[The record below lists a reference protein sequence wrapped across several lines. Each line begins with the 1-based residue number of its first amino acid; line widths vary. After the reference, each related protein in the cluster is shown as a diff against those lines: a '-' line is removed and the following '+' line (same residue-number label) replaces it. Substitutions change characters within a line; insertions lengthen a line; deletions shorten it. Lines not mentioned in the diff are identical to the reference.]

1 LGDHLNYRRWL
12 IVGYMLVLMAFTTS
26 VLLIPGQKYDTL
38 TTSDSGWVYD
48 TAFEINRENALA
60 ENNSL
65 SHAPYGLS
73 ISLGE
78 QVQPLL
84 TVMLYRGVSALNSNV
99 TLMDVVKYW
108 APFIFALLL
117 IPIFLI
123 GKELGGDVGGVAAA
137 FFAATM
143 VSTIYWNKVG
153 AFDREPIQLIFGAWA
168 MYLAIKLFKASRNS
182 IPKFALLAGMV
193 YGLFGLAWSGW
204 YYVIA
209 ILVLGLIFVLL
220 VGFLGRFL
228 RKTSDLFGAIFST
241 IRGHLDVLVGTV
253 GMVVVITLV
262 MWSLGGQGPEMWV
275 GIFGTYAG
283 YLGIGGGG
291 AGVSFS
297 NYASEAQTPT
307 SWGSTLGSFYG
318 SDILTAFILALIILA
333 FLKFCWSRKRW
344 EILTFA
350 WLVVLAAMVLPG
362 KGVVRFERLW
372 WPFVP
377 ALAGVGAATLVSLVK
392 RLSLEPSGE
401 QLKHLQNPIALLL
414 VGGIIVAPFG
424 INAYTNAY
432 QTTPPTE
439 WRGGLDKGF
448 MEAFAWL
455 RENTPENSVVSIQWS
470 FGHLLTGAARR
481 ATVCDGCEVI
491 AEEGAWENNPSF
503 VPRPPDYIYYV
514 EDSRGLIYGMDV
526 SRKSFQVNGRRIDVQ
541 SLPLMGEN
549 EFRWIIQTYR
559 DNYGVKIDYAIFSYD
574 EYYQAYNYYYSTQPI
589 NILLG
594 AERIE
599 TPSQMQP
606 SLDENQNYVFN
617 FGGNRAAVVLDT
629 QDGSVYLRTA
639 EGNLVMDGYGV
650 LELDSTGRISK
661 YNGFYPP
668 YFTPDIQETL
678 IIFLD
683 SSGNWVS
690 AWLIKGVSAE
700 ISERPI
706 PMGMRVFGNNIQD
719 IGYLRVAFTSS
730 NNLVKIIEINHAPY
744 LISPENGVFTSDN
757 TPDFRWGAIGASRY
771 ELLVDS
777 DSNFSSPLIQEDNI
791 TSTTYT
797 ATVTLQ
803 DGEYYW
809 RVAAYNSMNNLLGW
823 SDQSTFTVDTQ
834 APSRPLLSGPQN
846 GAEFSTLDATFR
858 WTKPEQGV
866 TYDVQIDDENSFA
879 TPYMHEDTGLADNS
893 YAYTFERNG
902 TYYWR
907 VRAEDV
913 AGNVGEWSNTFIL
926 TIRAPPQAPAL
937 SSPENG
943 IFTNDN
949 TPTLEWTGGNGDNYR
964 LLFGANPDLS
974 SPILDIFLTPSVTSY
989 TIAEENA
996 ILDGE
1001 YYWKVAAV
1009 VGSDENF
1016 SDIWTL
1022 IVDTVSPEAPALYTP
1037 ENGTETGDNTP
1048 TFEWSL
1054 SPGADNYHLIVDSD
1068 IAFGSPDIDIWLVEN
1083 TYTPTTELPAEN
1095 YYWKVTDKDVTGN
1108 ENVSSIWTFRIIS
1121 PGG

>member
-1 LGDHLNYRRWL
+1 
-12 IVGYMLVLMAFTTS
+12 MLVLMTFTTS

-60 ENNSL
+60 ENNPL
-65 SHAPYGLS
+65 SHAPYGLA
-73 ISLGE
+73 IPLDE
-78 QVQPLL
+78 QAQPLL
-84 TVMLYRGVSALNSNV
+84 AVMIYRGVSALNPTV

-108 APFIFALLL
+108 APFIFALSL

-153 AFDREPIQLIFGAWA
+153 AFDREPIQLILGAWA
-168 MYLAIKLFKASRNS
+168 MYLTIKLFKASRSS

-193 YGLFGLAWSGW
+193 YGLFGLAWGGW
-204 YYVIA
+204 HYVIA
-209 ILVLGLIFVLL
+209 ILVLGLLSVLL
-220 VGFLGRFL
+220 VGFLGKFS
-228 RKTSDLFGAIFST
+228 RKTSDLFGAFFSA
-241 IRGHLDVLVGTV
+241 IRGHIDVLAGTV

-262 MWSLGGQGPEMWV
+262 LWFFGGQGPRIWV
-275 GIFGTYAG
+275 DIFGAYAG

-297 NYASEAQTPT
+297 SYATEAQAST
-307 SWGSTLGSFYG
+307 SWGDILGKFYV
-318 SDILTAFILALIILA
+318 SDILTAFILTLVILA

-350 WLVVLAAMVLPG
+350 WLVVLAAMVWPG

-392 RLSLEPSGE
+392 RFSLEPYGE

-414 VGGIIVAPFG
+414 VAGIIATPF
-424 INAYTNAY
+424 IANAYTNAY

-439 WRGGLDKGF
+439 WHGVGGLDKGF

-455 RENTPENSVVSIQWS
+455 KENTSENSVVSIQWS

-481 ATVCDGCEVI
+481 ATVCDGAEVK
-491 AEEGAWENNPSF
+491 AEEGTWENNPSF
-503 VPRPPDYIYYV
+503 ASPPPDYIYYV
-514 EDSRGLIYGMDV
+514 EDSRALIYGIDV
-526 SRKSFQVNGRRIDVQ
+526 SRESFQINGRRIDVQ
-541 SLPLMGEN
+541 SFPIMGEN

-559 DNYGVKIDYAIFSYD
+559 DNYGVKIDYVVFSFD
-574 EYYQAYNYYYSTQPI
+574 EYYQAYKYYSSTQPI
-589 NILLG
+589 GILLG
-594 AERIE
+594 AERIM
-599 TPSQMQP
+599 TPSQIQP
-606 SLDENQNYVFN
+606 SLEGQNYVFN
-617 FGGNRAAVVLDT
+617 FGENRAAVVLDT
-629 QDGSVYLRTA
+629 LTASVYLQTA
-639 EGNLVMDGYGV
+639 DENLGMDGYAI
-650 LELDSTGRISK
+650 LEVDNTGSISK
-661 YNGFYPP
+661 YDGFYSPN
-668 YFTPDIQETL
+668 YTPDIQETL
-678 IIFLD
+678 LIILD
-683 SSGNWVS
+683 SEGSLRT

-700 ISERPI
+700 MAGRPVPISLLAFGG
-706 PMGMRVFGNNIQD
+706 GMQD
-719 IGYLRVAFTSS
+719 INYLRVAFTSS
-730 NNLVKIIEINHAPY
+730 NGTVKIIKINHAPY
-744 LISPENGVFTSDN
+744 LISPENGVFSNDN
-757 TPDFRWGAIGASRY
+757 TPDFSWGAIGASRY
-771 ELLVDS
+771 ELLVDD
-777 DSNFSSPLIQEDNI
+777 DSSFSSPLIHEDNI

-809 RVAAYNSMNNLLGW
+809 RVAAYDSMNNLLGW
-823 SDQSTFTVDTQ
+823 FDSSTFTVDTQ
-834 APSRPLLSGPQN
+834 APTQPRLSEPQN
-846 GAEFSTLDATFR
+846 GIELSTLDATFR
-858 WTKPEQGV
+858 WTEPEQGA
-866 TYDVQIDDENSFA
+866 TYDIQIDNENSFA
-879 TPYMHEDTGLADNS
+879 TPYVHENTGLVDNS

-902 TYYWR
+902 TYYWH
-907 VRAEDV
+907 VRAKDV
-913 AGNVGEWSNTFIL
+913 AGNAGEWSNTFAL
-926 TIRAPPQAPAL
+926 TIRAPPRAPAL
-937 SSPENG
+937 NSPENG
-943 IFTNDN
+943 VFTSDN
-949 TPTLEWTGGNGDNYR
+949 APILEWTGGNGDNYR
-964 LLFGANPDLS
+964 LLLGTNSDLS
-974 SPILDIFLTPSVTSY
+974 SPTLDVLLPPSVTSY

-996 ILDGE
+996 LLDGD

-1009 VGSDENF
+1009 VGSDENS

-1022 IVDTVSPEAPALYTP
+1022 IVDTVSPEAPVLYAP

-1054 SPGADNYHLIVDSD
+1054 SPSADNYHLIVDSD

-1095 YYWKVTDKDVTGN
+1095 YYWKVTDKDVSGN
-1108 ENVSSIWTFRIIS
+1108 ENASSIWTFRIVS
-1121 PGG
+1121 SGG